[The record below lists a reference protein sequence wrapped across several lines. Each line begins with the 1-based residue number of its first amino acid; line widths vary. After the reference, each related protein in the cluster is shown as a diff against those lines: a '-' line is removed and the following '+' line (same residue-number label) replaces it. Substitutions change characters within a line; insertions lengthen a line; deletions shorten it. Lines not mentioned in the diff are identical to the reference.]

1 LPVNIA
7 VAVPVVAFKNA
18 GYRLVAVVVSFVI
31 AEPPTLDHAVPLYP
45 SNSVLVVLNR
55 KNPADGLASLCPVV
69 PVGRISEPVEAVI
82 TSKLTLAAAAVTA
95 LVPPLAIGRVPVTPV
110 VSGSPV
116 RLVAIPLEG
125 VPNAGVVSE
134 GLMDITTLPVPV
146 IVLLTRPLEASVNTG
161 SAAVR
166 LDTIGCAVKVAT
178 PVTPRVPETFRL
190 VNELPLTNWKRVP
203 S

>member
-1 LPVNIA
+1 MPVNIA

-18 GYRLVAVVVSFVI
+18 GYRLLAVVVSFVI

-55 KNPADGLASLCPVV
+55 RYPAAGLTSRCAVD
-69 PVGRISEPVEAVI
+69 PVGSISEPLAAVI
-82 TSKLTLAAAAVTA
+82 TSKLILAAAAVTA
-95 LVPPLAIGRVPVTPV
+95 FVPPLAIGRVPVTPV
-110 VSGSPV
+110 VNGSPV

-125 VPNAGVVSE
+125 VPSAGVVSE
-134 GLMDITTLPVPV
+134 GLMDMTTLPVPV

-161 SAAVR
+161 SEAVR

-178 PVTPRVPETFRL
+178 PVTPRVPETLRL
-190 VNELPLTNWKRVP
+190 VNELPLTNWNLVP

>member
-1 LPVNIA
+1 VYIA
-7 VAVPVVAFKNA
+7 VAVPVVAPKNA

-69 PVGRISEPVEAVI
+69 PVGRISEPVAALI
-82 TSKLTLAAAAVTA
+82 TARLIFAAAAVTA
-95 LVPPLAIGRVPVTPV
+95 LVPPLAIGSVPVTPV

-116 RLVAIPLEG
+116 RLVATPLVG
-125 VPNAGVVSE
+125 VPSIGVTRV
-134 GLMDITTLPVPV
+134 GLVDITTLPVPV
-146 IVLLTRPLEASVNTG
+146 IVLLTRPLNASVNTG

-178 PVTPRVPETFRL
+178 PVTPRVPETLRL